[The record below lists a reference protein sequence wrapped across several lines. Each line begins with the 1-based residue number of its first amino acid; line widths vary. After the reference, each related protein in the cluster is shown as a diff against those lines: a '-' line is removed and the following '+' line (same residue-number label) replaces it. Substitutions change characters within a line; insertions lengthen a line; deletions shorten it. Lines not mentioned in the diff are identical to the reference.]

1 MNVRQTHIQRSTATK
16 SKLVEAATASLVE
29 RGYGATTSVEICRR
43 AGVTRGAFNHHYAS
57 LGDLYGDVLDDLYAR
72 FSSGSDDPRATLQ
85 STLEQALSV
94 YALPEFK
101 AVLELWLACRNDE
114 NLGAGLFA
122 KVAACAT
129 RFEPSA
135 YPHLA
140 ERFEKHPAGEAVY
153 WLIFET
159 IIGLALARATS
170 PMGEGPAHEAVVIE
184 QLLTMARDQDAVMC
198 AKENHNNALSSQPGP
213 EANRR

>member
-1 MNVRQTHIQRSTATK
+1 LTARQTHIQRSTATK
-16 SKLVEAATASLVE
+16 AKLVDAATASLVA
-29 RGYGATTSVEICRR
+29 RGYAATTTVEICRR

-57 LGDLYGDVLDDLYAR
+57 IGDLFGDVLDELYAR
-72 FSSGSDDPRATLQ
+72 FSSGRDDSQVTLQ
-85 STLEQALSV
+85 SMLAQALSV

-114 NLGAGLFA
+114 TLGARLFA
-122 KVAACAT
+122 KGAACAT
-129 RFEPSA
+129 RCEPSA

-140 ERFEKHPAGEAVY
+140 ERFEKHPSGEAVY

-170 PMGEGPAHEAVVIE
+170 PVGEGPAHEAVVIE
-184 QLLTMARDQDAVMC
+184 QLLSMARDQDAVMC
-198 AKENHNNALSSQPGP
+198 AKENHKNALSSQPGSKT
-213 EANRR
+213 NRR

>member
-1 MNVRQTHIQRSTATK
+1 MKA
-16 SKLVEAATASLVE
+16 KLVEAATASLVE
-29 RGYGATTSVEICRR
+29 RGYAATTAVEVCRR
-43 AGVTRGAFNHHYAS
+43 AGVTRGAFNHHYTS
-57 LGDLYGDVLDDLYAR
+57 LGDLCGDVLDDLYTR
-72 FSSGSDDPRATLQ
+72 FSIGRDEPQATLQ
-85 STLEQALSV
+85 SMLEQALSV

-101 AVLELWLACRNDE
+101 AVLELWLACRNDAK
-114 NLGAGLFA
+114 LGADLFA

-140 ERFEKHPAGEAVY
+140 IRFKQHPSGEAVY

-170 PMGEGPAHEAVVIE
+170 PMGEGPAHESVVIE
-184 QLLTMARDQDAVMC
+184 QLITMARDQDAVMC
-198 AKENHNNALSSQPGP
+198 ATENQKNALSSQPGS